1 MTKRKSTAIPPDI
14 GPLVDDWNDYDSTGW
29 GQGALSDGRA
39 WQATRYLNADGS
51 TTIMLVIPA
60 LEDEHSEDLVKQ
72 VVAEGVIVPRVRNRL
87 KYESEWYE
95 ECYRPEP
102 TWMVEFVLSD
112 AAGEWATPG
121 FEVYDDD
128 DYVEH

>member
-1 MTKRKSTAIPPDI
+1 MTQRKNTAIPPDV
-14 GPLVDDWNDYDSTGW
+14 GPLVDDGID
-29 GQGALSDGRA
+29 
-39 WQATRYLNADGS
+39 
-51 TTIMLVIPA
+51 LVIPA

-87 KYESEWYE
+87 KYESEWYA

-112 AAGEWATPG
+112 AAGEWATPD

-128 DYVEH
+128 YVEH